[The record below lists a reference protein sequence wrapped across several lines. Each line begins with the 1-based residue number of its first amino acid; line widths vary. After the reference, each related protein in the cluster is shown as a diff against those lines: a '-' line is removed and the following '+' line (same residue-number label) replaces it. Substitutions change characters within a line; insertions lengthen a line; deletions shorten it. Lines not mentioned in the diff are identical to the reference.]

1 MLLDMAASAAAGN
14 AGVPEVVDG
23 FFYGLAS
30 GMAICAPIAVYK
42 LVYPT
47 VGTIADVIAARVGIN
62 ILSWKLIKV
71 FFLAIPNLHFIYSS
85 RMVGMASFLPR
96 QQVHA
101 LLQRVVSLS
110 LCSSK
115 DCFIYGSLHRTVL
128 LWDQQAEKCQGLL
141 HVQGRPAT
149 AYNDQGHVFAVAF
162 GGYIRLFDARK
173 YEGPFDIFSDGGDVS
188 DANEVKLSNDG
199 RHASDHYGRTYSCA
213 PLIPRHT
220 CSGDGS
226 VYAWS
231 ARSGKEGCKLD
242 EFSYRASCHKMGPWK
257 SHVCI
262 GSSELSFWNP
272 DLSKLGAYV
281 GGNGRNLFWSM
292 SYPSIFGYLIPAL
305 IGIVG
310 ANVQGKTKPLL
321 ETHSINILSFL
332 IATAIYCYAHSADLK
347 SRLHLENSSQ
357 FWGLVAIV
365 SGSNSAISLVSTF
378 IPRSNI
384 GHFILYTTWIGT
396 AIIVVVFQYG
406 TLFSEACR
414 QLYNE
419 TLKPFCIGICNRF
432 RANNTSSTGQ
442 LRPTLPV

>member
-30 GMAICAPIAVYK
+30 GMAICAPH
-42 LVYPT
+42 LF
-47 VGTIADVIAARVGIN
+47 DM
-62 ILSWKLIKV
+62 
-71 FFLAIPNLHFIYSS
+71 FIYSES
-85 RMVGMASFLPR
+85 LRLLSF
-96 QQVHA
+96 HDNKFMHCFKGHHE
-101 LLQRVVSLS
+101 RVVSLS

-242 EFSYRASCHKMGPWK
+242 EFSYRASCHNMGPWK

-281 GGNGRNLFWSM
+281 GR
-292 SYPSIFGYLIPAL
+292 
-305 IGIVG
+305 
-310 ANVQGKTKPLL
+310 K
-321 ETHSINILSFL
+321 
-332 IATAIYCYAHSADLK
+332 
-347 SRLHLENSSQ
+347 
-357 FWGLVAIV
+357 
-365 SGSNSAISLVSTF
+365 
-378 IPRSNI
+378 
-384 GHFILYTTWIGT
+384 
-396 AIIVVVFQYG
+396 
-406 TLFSEACR
+406 
-414 QLYNE
+414 
-419 TLKPFCIGICNRF
+419 
-432 RANNTSSTGQ
+432 
-442 LRPTLPV
+442 